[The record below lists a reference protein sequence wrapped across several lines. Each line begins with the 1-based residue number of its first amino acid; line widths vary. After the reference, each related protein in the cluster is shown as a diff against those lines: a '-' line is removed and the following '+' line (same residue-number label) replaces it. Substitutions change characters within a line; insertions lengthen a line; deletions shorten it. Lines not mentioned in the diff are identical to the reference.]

1 MNINSV
7 PALITAITTLLLGLF
22 VYRRGRKLLPNRMWA
37 ILSFFIVLWSIS
49 VVLTMNAPNE
59 RVAFWWIRMLYFG
72 AIPIPAVLLHFTL
85 AYVQTAHR
93 KRMMI
98 GIAYLL
104 TGLFLGLNCTDL
116 IVRDAVEQ
124 KMFRYFG
131 MPGKAYFVFV
141 LTWFILFVLC
151 FIETIKAYKQSFGM
165 QRNQIRYLFFAY
177 IIGWGGGATTFL
189 PAFNIN
195 YGFSGHYFVSFYT
208 LVISYAIVK
217 HRLMDITFVI
227 KKGVTYAYASFLLLV
242 PLFLL
247 VLYVQKS
254 TFGHISFPFSA
265 AILFIIF
272 IASYFFPQVKVKAE
286 RTIEQ
291 YIFKNKFDYKKTI
304 SNLSEAMVSIL
315 NINEL
320 CRKIITTTTEA
331 MQVKTATIFI
341 LHQEES
347 CYKLYESIGVNEIK
361 VVSSYTN
368 DDPFF
373 TWLERHDE
381 IIVREELER
390 YGPDTEAGKAAKRL
404 KEMDGELCIPL
415 VAKKKLIGIINLG
428 MKGRGEMYT
437 HEDIELLNTM
447 SNQATVAL
455 ENARLYEDLSR
466 AKVQMQRAD
475 RLASLGTLTAG
486 LAHEIRNPL
495 VAIKTFTQLL
505 PERFDDSEFRE
516 HFLHVTAGEVDRI
529 ASLVTELLDFA
540 RPSQPKLNRE
550 DLNQI
555 VEKMMLLVD
564 TESHKKNVR
573 IIRNFNDFL
582 PPVVLDREQIKQVLL
597 NVLLNAVDATPED
610 GTIFVET
617 VPIQKNGSLDYVQ
630 IVVRD
635 TGRGIPEDDL
645 DKVFTPFF
653 TTKHEGSGLGLA
665 ISHQIIQEHQGT
677 IEVESTINQGTT
689 FRINIPV
696 NPLLIQEDS
705 QRSQ

>member
-1 MNINSV
+1 MLIPPFFLHFVVALSNEKKQKKLLIISSYSIAFLLLFITLAFPSHLVPSV
-7 PALITAITTLLLGLF
+7 IRKFSFNYYTNPGPLFYPYSLFWGSYITTAFILLLSGHK
-22 VYRRGRKLLPNRMWA
+22 RQGG
-37 ILSFFIVLWSIS
+37 
-49 VVLTMNAPNE
+49 
-59 RVAFWWIRMLYFG
+59 IR
-72 AIPIPAVLLHFTL
+72 
-85 AYVQTAHR
+85 
-93 KRMMI
+93 
-98 GIAYLL
+98 
-104 TGLFLGLNCTDL
+104 
-116 IVRDAVEQ
+116 
-124 KMFRYFG
+124 
-131 MPGKAYFVFV
+131 
-141 LTWFILFVLC
+141 
-151 FIETIKAYKQSFGM
+151 
-165 QRNQIRYLFFAY
+165 RNQIRYVLIASL
-177 IIGWGGGATTFL
+177 IGFSGGATTFL
-189 PAFNIN
+189 SVFSDRIYPYGVPAIFL
-195 YGFSGHYFVSFYT
+195 YT
-208 LVISYAIVK
+208 IFITYAIVK

-227 KKGVTYAYASFLLLV
+227 KKGVTYAYASFLLLI

-247 VLYVQKS
+247 ILYVQKS
-254 TFGHISFPFSA
+254 TFGHISFPFSV
-265 AILFIIF
+265 AILCIIF

-304 SNLSEAMVSIL
+304 SDLSKAMVSIL

-320 CRKIITTTTEA
+320 CWKIITTTTEA

-341 LHQEES
+341 LHEEES
-347 CYKLYESIGVNEIK
+347 CYKLFESIGVNQDMM
-361 VVSSYTN
+361 VRSYPK

-373 TWLERHDE
+373 RWLEERNE
-381 IIVREELER
+381 IFVREELER
-390 YGPDTEAGKAAKRL
+390 HSPVTEARKAVERL
-404 KEMDGELCIPL
+404 KEMDAEICIPL
-415 VAKKKLIGIINLG
+415 VAKKKLIGIISLG
-428 MKGRGEMYT
+428 MKGKGEMYT
-437 HEDIELLNTM
+437 HEDIELLTTM
-447 SNQATVAL
+447 SNQATVSL
-455 ENARLYEDLSR
+455 ENARLYEDLYR

-516 HFLHVTAGEVDRI
+516 HFLSVTAGEVDRI

-564 TESHKKNVR
+564 TESHKKNVQ
-573 IIRNFNDFL
+573 IVKDFNDFL

-617 VPIQKNGSLDYVQ
+617 APIKKNGSLDYVQ
-630 IVVRD
+630 IVIKD
-635 TGRGIPEDDL
+635 TGRGIPAEDL

-665 ISHQIIQEHQGT
+665 ISHQIIQEHHGN
-677 IEVESTINQGTT
+677 IEVESTKNQGTT
-689 FRINIPV
+689 FRINLPV
-696 NPLLIQEDS
+696 NPLHIQEDS

>member
-1 MNINSV
+1 MSSLILGIFVYVWDRRNSV
-7 PALITAITTLLLGLF
+7 NRIFALLSLSIAVFTLGQFMREIAPTKAFALFWGGNILFSGLI
-22 VYRRGRKLLPNRMWA
+22 LLPVFFLHFVFTLTNRKR
-37 ILSFFIVLWSIS
+37 ILKPLIILYVISCFFFILLHTTDWLILRDMIPKQSFNYYSIPGKLFPSFFI
-49 VVLTMNAPNE
+49 
-59 RVAFWWIRMLYFG
+59 
-72 AIPIPAVLLHFTL
+72 
-85 AYVQTAHR
+85 
-93 KRMMI
+93 
-98 GIAYLL
+98 
-104 TGLFLGLNCTDL
+104 LFLAI
-116 IVRDAVEQ
+116 IVYAHFE
-124 KMFRYFG
+124 
-131 MPGKAYFVFV
+131 
-141 LTWFILFVLC
+141 LFVTL
-151 FIETIKAYKQSFGM
+151 KQSFGIK
-165 QRNQIRYLFFAY
+165 RNQIKYVTLASMIAFIGGSTSFFVDFNLNVY
-177 IIGWGGGATTFL
+177 PIGNCFIWVYPIILA
-189 PAFNIN
+189 
-195 YGFSGHYFVSFYT
+195 
-208 LVISYAIVK
+208 YAIVK
-217 HRLMDITFVI
+217 HRLMDISFVI
-227 KKGVTYAYASFLLLV
+227 KKGVTYAYASFLLLI

-247 VLYVQKS
+247 ILYVQKS
-254 TFGHISFPFSA
+254 TFGHISFPFSI
-265 AILFIIF
+265 AILCIIF

-304 SNLSEAMVSIL
+304 SDLSKAMVSIL

-341 LHQEES
+341 LHEEDA
-347 CYKLYESIGVNEIK
+347 CYRLYESIGVNEER
-361 VVSSYTN
+361 VVSSYPK

-373 TWLERHDE
+373 TWLERYDE
-381 IIVREELER
+381 IFVREELER
-390 YGPDTEAGKAAKRL
+390 HSSDAEARKAMERL
-404 KEMDGELCIPL
+404 REMDGELCIPL
-415 VAKKKLIGIINLG
+415 VAKKKLIGIISLG
-428 MKGRGEMYT
+428 MKGKGEMYT

-447 SNQATVAL
+447 ANQATVAL

-516 HFLHVTAGEVDRI
+516 HFLSVTAGEVDRI

-564 TESHKKNVR
+564 TESHKKNVQ
-573 IIRNFNDFL
+573 IIKNFNDFL

-617 VPIQKNGSLDYVQ
+617 APIKKNGSLDYVQ
-630 IVVRD
+630 IVIKD
-635 TGRGIPEDDL
+635 TGRGIPEEDL

-665 ISHQIIQEHQGT
+665 ISHQIIQEHQGN
-677 IEVESTINQGTT
+677 IEVESTKNQGTT

-696 NPLLIQEDS
+696 NPLLKQEDS
-705 QRSQ
+705 RRSQ

>member
-1 MNINSV
+1 MQGYIVSILFTSITSIILGTFVFLKGSKSRVNRIFALLSLSIAV
-7 PALITAITTLLLGLF
+7 WSFGIVMSIAAPEKTMALFWVRFGHIGSIMIPALFLHFI
-22 VYRRGRKLLPNRMWA
+22 YE
-37 ILSFFIVLWSIS
+37 ILSYTRKRVILKIAYFFS
-49 VVLTMNAPNE
+49 
-59 RVAFWWIRMLYFG
+59 F
-72 AIPIPAVLLHFTL
+72 VLLVINCTNLLIKDVVPKFNIKYYTDGGP
-85 AYVQTAHR
+85 AYPILILYVVCALIYSQALLIRGYRQSTGLIR
-93 KRMMI
+93 NQL
-98 GIAYLL
+98 AYLL
-104 TGLFLGLNCTDL
+104 FASLIGFIGGLSSMLPIFKIN
-116 IVRDAVEQ
+116 IPP
-124 KMFRYFG
+124 FG
-131 MPGKAYFVFV
+131 M
-141 LTWFILFVLC
+141 
-151 FIETIKAYKQSFGM
+151 
-165 QRNQIRYLFFAY
+165 
-177 IIGWGGGATTFL
+177 
-189 PAFNIN
+189 
-195 YGFSGHYFVSFYT
+195 YFVSIYAA
-208 LVISYAIVK
+208 VIAYAIVK
-217 HRLMDITFVI
+217 HRLMDISFVI
-227 KKGVTYAYASFLLLV
+227 KKGVTYAYASFLLLI

-247 VLYVQKS
+247 ILYVQKS
-254 TFGHISFPFSA
+254 TFGHISFPFS
-265 AILFIIF
+265 ILCIIF

-304 SNLSEAMVSIL
+304 SDLSKAMVSIL

-341 LHQEES
+341 LHEEDA
-347 CYKLYESIGVNEIK
+347 CYRLYESIGVNEER
-361 VVSSYTN
+361 VVSSYPK

-373 TWLERHDE
+373 TWLERYDE
-381 IIVREELER
+381 IFVREELER
-390 YGPDTEAGKAAKRL
+390 HSSDGEARKAVERL
-404 KEMDGELCIPL
+404 REMDGELCIPL
-415 VAKKKLIGIINLG
+415 VAKKKLIGIISLG
-428 MKGRGEMYT
+428 MKGKGEMYT
-437 HEDIELLNTM
+437 HEDIDLLSTM
-447 SNQATVAL
+447 SNQAIVAL
-455 ENARLYEDLSR
+455 ENARLYEDLYR

-516 HFLHVTAGEVDRI
+516 HFLSVTAGEVDRI

-564 TESHKKNVR
+564 TESHKKNVQ
-573 IIRNFNDFL
+573 IIKNFNDFL

-617 VPIQKNGSLDYVQ
+617 APIKKNGSLDYVQ
-630 IVVRD
+630 IVIKD
-635 TGRGIPEDDL
+635 TGRGIPEEDL

-665 ISHQIIQEHQGT
+665 ISHQIIQEHHGN
-677 IEVESTINQGTT
+677 IEVESTKNQGTT

-696 NPLLIQEDS
+696 NPLLKQEDS
-705 QRSQ
+705 RRSQ